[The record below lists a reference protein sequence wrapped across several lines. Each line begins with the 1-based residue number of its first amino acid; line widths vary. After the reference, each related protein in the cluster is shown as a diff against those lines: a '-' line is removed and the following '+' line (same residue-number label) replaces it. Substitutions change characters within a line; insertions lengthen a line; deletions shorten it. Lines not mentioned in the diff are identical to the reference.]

1 MPAQT
6 IMFLEIAKY
15 GQIKGN
21 YLLPEEVEKIKID
34 KKGIILLMAQDQE
47 LANKISNLFPQGNW
61 KKEKDFWVY
70 QINF

>member
-1 MPAQT
+1 
-6 IMFLEIAKY
+6 
-15 GQIKGN
+15 
-21 YLLPEEVEKIKID
+21 
-34 KKGIILLMAQDQE
+34 

>member
-1 MPAQT
+1 
-6 IMFLEIAKY
+6 MFLEIAKY
-15 GQIKGN
+15 GQIKSN